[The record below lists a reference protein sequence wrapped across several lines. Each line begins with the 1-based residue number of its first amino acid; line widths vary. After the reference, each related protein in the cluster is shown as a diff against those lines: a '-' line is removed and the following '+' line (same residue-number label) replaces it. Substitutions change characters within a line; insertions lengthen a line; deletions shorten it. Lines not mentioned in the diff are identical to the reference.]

1 MRGVSRREKTEE
13 EEGRGGRT
21 EGGEDGG
28 GGAGTNAE
36 VRVPEPVEQPFYL
49 CAVVEAVDSTTGRG
63 GPDKDLG
70 QDHEMVLHSP

>member
-1 MRGVSRREKTEE
+1 M
-13 EEGRGGRT
+13 EGRTRT

-36 VRVPEPVEQPFYL
+36 VRLPEPVEQPFYL
-49 CAVVEAVDSTTGRG
+49 RAVVEAVDSTGRG
-63 GPDKDLG
+63 RPDKDLG